1 MRVAVVGGGPG
12 GLFLAALVSRG
23 LPNAEVVVLE
33 RNQRSDA
40 FGFGVVFSDA
50 TLRTIDAADPV
61 LREGLADFGT
71 HWDRIAV
78 WNRGERHEF
87 AGNGMAAI
95 HRRRL
100 LGLLQ
105 DNAEQAGATL
115 RFGEEAPPVAQLSA
129 EFDVVVGADGTNSS
143 VRRHLGN
150 DVLGHSTET
159 AAAKFIWFGTT
170 FLFDGL
176 TFVHRESEHGTFAV
190 HGYPISSELSTFIV
204 ETDEPTWRRAGL
216 DRFDVTQPPGTSDV
230 DSQHYLA
237 KLFADDIDGAD
248 LVANNS
254 RWGNFV
260 TRRTRT
266 WHQGNIALLGD
277 AVHTAHFSVGSGTK
291 MAMEDAVVLAEE
303 IVRHADDTA
312 GAFSAYE
319 EARQPKVER
328 IQDSARPSL
337 SWWERFGRYRAQLD
351 PLTFAFHFFS
361 RTIDIERIA
370 KRDPQLVQDVR
381 SRWQEREG
389 ATALR
394 TSLDLPGTRAATS
407 RVLTLQGEDAE
418 LVLLDDVGEVLR
430 VDAGIGTVIQ
440 GAILVEAP
448 ESEELVDSVLA
459 ALPDDVRV
467 ALVRGGCD
475 LPRMLVCEEL
485 RLDRGCIVVLAG
497 DVDDAVAETLV
508 LSGRVDA
515 VARTAGT
522 GDAA

>member
-1 MRVAVVGGGPG
+1 VRVAVVGGGPG
-12 GLFLAALVSRG
+12 GLFAGALISRG
-23 LPNAEVVVLE
+23 LPDADVVVFE

-50 TLRTIDAADPV
+50 TLRAIDAADPV
-61 LREGLADFGT
+61 LRTALADFGT

-100 LGLLQ
+100 LSLLQ

-115 RFGEEAPPVAQLSA
+115 RFGEEAPPVSQLSA
-129 EFDVVVGADGTNSS
+129 EYDIVIGADGTNSS
-143 VRRHLGN
+143 VRRHLG
-150 DVLGHSTET
+150 DQGLGHSTEA

-190 HGYPISSELSTFIV
+190 HAYPISDELSTFIV
-204 ETDEPTWRRAGL
+204 ETDEDTWRRAGL
-216 DRFDVTQPPGTSDV
+216 DRFDVAQPPGASDL
-230 DSQHYLA
+230 DSQHYLE
-237 KLFADDIDGAD
+237 KLFADDIEGAE
-248 LVANNS
+248 LVTNNS

-266 WHQGNIALLGD
+266 WHDGNIVLLGD

-303 IVRHADDTA
+303 IVRHAGEPA
-312 GAFSAYE
+312 AAFAAYE
-319 EARQPKVER
+319 EARQPRVAR

-337 SWWERFGRYRAQLD
+337 SWWERFGRYRDQLD

-361 RTIDIERIA
+361 RSIDVERIA
-370 KRDPQLVQDVR
+370 QRDPELVQSVR
-381 SRWQEREG
+381 GRWQGLHG
-389 ATALR
+389 APALQ
-394 TSLDLPGTRAATS
+394 TPLDLPGRRAATS
-407 RVLTLQGEDAE
+407 RLLTLQQDGTT
-418 LVLLDDVGEVLR
+418 VSVRDDDGEVMRAGAGLA
-430 VDAGIGTVIQ
+430 VDGVV
-440 GAILVEAP
+440 LVEVP
-448 ESEELVDSVLA
+448 ETEALVDSVLA
-459 ALPDDVRV
+459 ALPVDVRV
-467 ALVRGGCD
+467 AVVRGGAD
-475 LPRMLVCEEL
+475 LPRTLLCEEL
-485 RLDRGCIVVLAG
+485 RLDRGCVVVLAD
-497 DVDDAVAETLV
+497 DVDDAVAETLI

-515 VARTAGT
+515 VARSSRS
-522 GDAA
+522 GDRS